1 MEIILDTNLSRG
13 EYFFSTNL
21 NKLNNGVYL
30 LVTQFDDKNSIDNFA
45 NF

>member
-1 MEIILDTNLSRG
+1 MEIISDTNLSRG
-13 EYFFSTNL
+13 EHSFSTNL

-30 LVTQFDDKNSIDNFA
+30 LVTQIDGKNSIDKFA